1 MTPQAVSAVAP
12 PIYYATKPL
21 IAVEEEVDSLAD
33 ALSKA
38 FSTNDSDV
46 TQQPSSEP
54 PSSEPPSSE
63 SLPVPFVPTRRRR
76 YRKGKA
82 LPTNDSNVTQP
93 ASSEPPSSHSSE
105 PLSSEPVS
113 SESHPVPFVPTERR
127 RHRKA
132 KYFSVVVGK
141 CCGVYSSW

>member
-46 TQQPSSEP
+46 TQQ